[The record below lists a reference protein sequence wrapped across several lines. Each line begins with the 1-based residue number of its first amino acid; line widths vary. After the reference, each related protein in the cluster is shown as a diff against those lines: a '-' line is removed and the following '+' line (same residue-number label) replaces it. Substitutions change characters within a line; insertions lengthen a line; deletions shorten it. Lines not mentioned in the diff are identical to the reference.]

1 MFTYLFHIYLI
12 KNRFQETNNFSHASD
27 PKYQPMKNG
36 DCETVKV
43 LIICFEYYEQS
54 NWLKKDITVLIIS
67 LYDIRSLAYD
77 P

>member
-1 MFTYLFHIYLI
+1 M
-12 KNRFQETNNFSHASD
+12 KKSDGRSHASA
-27 PKYQPMKNG
+27 PWYQPMTNG

-43 LIICFEYYEQS
+43 LIICFAYYEQS
-54 NWLKKDITVLIIS
+54 DWSKKDTTVFIIP